1 MADLSL
7 PEIDRPSFSPL
18 PRLCYKQSPYTVVEA
33 VVAFNHGAKGEEKAV
48 AAFVDC
54 PYGAPGKEREREKQK
69 RRSGRRKDIRKRAKR
84 GGEETNKRGEEMS
97 TLSLSLPSSH

>member
-48 AAFVDC
+48 AAFVAC
-54 PYGAPGKEREREKQK
+54 PYGAPGKERERETETQK
-69 RRSGRRKDIRKRAKR
+69 RKKKR
-84 GGEETNKRGEEMS
+84 
-97 TLSLSLPSSH
+97 H